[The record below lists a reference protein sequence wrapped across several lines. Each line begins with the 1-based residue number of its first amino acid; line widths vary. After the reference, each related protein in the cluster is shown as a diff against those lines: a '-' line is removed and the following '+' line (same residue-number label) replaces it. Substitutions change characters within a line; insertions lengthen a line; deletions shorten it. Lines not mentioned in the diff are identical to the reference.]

1 MLSASG
7 LKHYLSLRFAT
18 LQMCAVPSFAS
29 SFATLTTQAYSLGA
43 NGGSGGKAP
52 QGPVPPG
59 TTQRKLI
66 YGKGGLEPPA
76 NYMSF
81 RAA

>member
-1 MLSASG
+1 
-7 LKHYLSLRFAT
+7 
-18 LQMCAVPSFAS
+18 MCAVPSFAS

-43 NGGSGGKAP
+43 NGGSGGKEAKP
-52 QGPVPPG
+52 PAPPG

-76 NYMSF
+76 NYMNNE
-81 RAA
+81 AA